1 MRLANKRPPKRRRS
15 QSRLGIT
22 EVAALAPRLSLLPVQ
37 INWQVKVWRLP
48 AAIFA
53 GLLCYALFYC
63 FTDEQ
68 FYIFGAAIS
77 GNSRLSAQ
85 RIYDQAGIEGQSIF
99 FLNPEEVRKRVE
111 GLPNIKASSVSLQ
124 LPATVE
130 IQVQE
135 REPSFGWQVGQ
146 KTYWVD
152 EEGMVMEPAGPPPIP
167 TTALSILWPE
177 MRSARSTEA
186 TMASVASVTLTIMPR
201 RMPRDGTTP
210 TPTMRRLSPSSSS
223 PTSVQVFVV
232 PTSMPA
238 IVRCANTVLS
248 PKLSYATGSTAAPKS
263 ADPRISAGCPCW

>member
-48 AAIFA
+48 AVIFA

-152 EEGMVMEPAGPPPIP
+152 EEGMVMEPAGPPPH
-167 TTALSILWPE
+167 
-177 MRSARSTEA
+177 
-186 TMASVASVTLTIMPR
+186 SVTLLDMDSQAPG
-201 RMPRDGTTP
+201 PGVK
-210 TPTMRRLSPSSSS
+210 LSPEIMQVVGELRRWLPQEKIFQWSQTEGISFLHAKGF
-223 PTSVQVFVV
+223 PVYLGQAEDMQDKIAALRALTEDFTSKGIQPKFVDLRFSGR
-232 PTSMPA
+232 PYY
-238 IVRCANTVLS
+238 R
-248 PKLSYATGSTAAPKS
+248 
-263 ADPRISAGCPCW
+263 